1 MKIDVTE
8 ALRYLGVKEPEKDML
23 ARAKKTARGLEDR
36 IKPRYVFRDF
46 SLEKREGG
54 VYLRETDVTLPGKLA
69 ESMLAECD
77 KAALLICTLGT
88 EFDRLLRQAQA
99 RDMAEAVIL
108 DACGSAYVE
117 SACGEAE
124 KEIAARHPEF
134 YLTDRFSPGY
144 GDLPLSLQPEILAAL
159 NGEKLL
165 GVYATASHLLNPM
178 KSVTAVVGLAD
189 KPQAAKIRGCGVCAL
204 KGNCAYR
211 ERGITCV
218 SAS

>member
-54 VYLRETDVTLPGKLA
+54 VYLREADLTLPGKLA
-69 ESMLAECD
+69 ESMLDECD

-108 DACGSAYVE
+108 DACGSGYVE

-124 KEIAARHPEF
+124 KEIAARHPHLF
-134 YLTDRFSPGY
+134 LTDRFSPGY

-211 ERGITCV
+211 ERGISCV

>member
-8 ALRYLGVKEPEKDML
+8 ALRYLGVKKPDKEML
-23 ARAKKTARGLEDR
+23 VRAEQTARGLEER
-36 IKPRYVFRDF
+36 IRPRYLYREF
-46 SLEKREGG
+46 SLEKRESS
-54 VYLRETDVTLPGKLA
+54 VYLRETDLTLPGKLA
-69 ESMLAECD
+69 QSVLCECD
-77 KAALLICTLGT
+77 HAALLVCTLGT
-88 EFDRLLRQAQA
+88 EFDRLLRASQA

-124 KEIAARHPEF
+124 KEIAARHPDVF
-134 YLTDRFSPGY
+134 LTDRFSPGY
-144 GDLPLSLQPEILAAL
+144 GDLPLELQPQILTAL

-178 KSVTAVVGLAD
+178 KSVTAVIGLAD
-189 KPQAAKIRGCGVCAL
+189 KPQAAKIRGCGACAL

-211 ERGITCV
+211 ERGISCV

>member
-23 ARAKKTARGLEDR
+23 PRVEKAARGLEDR

-46 SLEKREGG
+46 ALEKREGG
-54 VYLRETDVTLPGKLA
+54 VYLREVGIILPGKLA
-69 ESMLAECD
+69 ESMLAECG

-108 DACGSAYVE
+108 DACGSAYAE
-117 SACGEAE
+117 SACEEAE
-124 KEIAARHPEF
+124 KEIAARHPHLF
-134 YLTDRFSPGY
+134 LTDRFSPGY
-144 GDLPLSLQPEILAAL
+144 RDLPLSLQPEILAAL

-165 GVYATASHLLNPM
+165 GVYATASYLLNPM
-178 KSVTAVVGLAD
+178 KSVTAVVGLAE

-211 ERGITCV
+211 ERGISCV